1 VLKLTGRAAEGNLMA
16 VVESSSDQLAG
27 PLSQLIDAKYA
38 LADPAGRITRWG
50 AGATALFGVG
60 SEQMVGRSLFDGVLG
75 GDDGGWHA
83 FAGGDG
89 KGATLAVDL
98 DIKRPDGQSVQC
110 AVQLVPVNLADGLD
124 VSFLAADLT
133 GGREPA
139 ERRLDALRLRH
150 ERALSVLERTLADG
164 PSLEDGDRLAGLIAI
179 FGADVPAP
187 GAGEEALERA
197 ARAERELTD
206 LRAPLEQARAETR
219 ALADRLQQLEADLRG
234 RIDDARAAAEEA
246 RTESAQA
253 RAESERAR
261 TEAAEA
267 RGSAE
272 QARGENGQARGDTEQ
287 VRAEVEQALAA
298 AEQAREQAERAR
310 AEAELARSEAE
321 QGRREAQQARR
332 ELRGAQALGAAASP
346 AGFFTYDGQLGE
358 PDRAPRAGF
367 DDAAEPIAKLGLDG
381 SFMELNAR
389 FRDLVGYTEEEFAN
403 ARWPSSA
410 DRDRIGEQRAL
421 LHALAAGEAEH
432 GPVDSTYMH
441 REGLLV
447 QLSGRIQLVRSESGA
462 PDHLLLTLDGR

>member
-1 VLKLTGRAAEGNLMA
+1 MPHAVAESTGEGL
-16 VVESSSDQLAG
+16 QG
-27 PLSQLIDAKYA
+27 PLAELIDAKYA

-60 SEQMVGRSLFDGVLG
+60 SEQMVGRSLFEGVLS

-89 KGATLAVDL
+89 KGATLAVDI
-98 DIKRPDGQSVQC
+98 DIKRPDGQSVRC

-150 ERALSVLERTLADG
+150 ERALGVLERTLADG
-164 PSLEDGDRLAGLIAI
+164 PALEDGDRLAGLIAI
-179 FGADVPAP
+179 FQGDVPAP
-187 GAGEEALERA
+187 GAGGEQAEEALARA
-197 ARAERELTD
+197 ARAERELED

-219 ALADRLQQLEADLRG
+219 ALADRLRQLEADLRG
-234 RIDDARAAAEEA
+234 RIDDALAAAEEA
-246 RTESAQA
+246 RTEGAQA
-253 RAESERAR
+253 RAASEQA
-261 TEAAEA
+261 A

-272 QARGENGQARGDTEQ
+272 QARE
-287 VRAEVEQALAA
+287 AEA
-298 AEQAREQAERAR
+298 EQAERAR
-310 AEAELARSEAE
+310 EAELRGPAERGSE
-321 QGRREAQQARR
+321 QARR

-358 PDRAPRAGF
+358 PDRPPRAGF
-367 DDAAEPIAKLGLDG
+367 DDAAEPIAKVGLDG

-389 FRDLVGYTEEEFAN
+389 FRDLVGYTEEEFAS

-441 REGLLV
+441 REGLLM